1 MKKFFHQYIVFL
13 YITIFTLVFTQAQ
26 AQTYRVLPLGNSIT
40 VGWNGA
46 VPPMDEAI
54 SFRDTLFE
62 QLTTEGYLFDFVG
75 HTTAGSVFLSDPE
88 HGAISGFRGQDVLRM
103 LQDGY
108 DDLNNVPITTP
119 IGRPYLDQYPAD
131 IILLHIGTNDIS
143 EGEAPSADDVEA
155 ILDEIDLWELS
166 SGNPVTVFVAR
177 IIDRTDSPLLSFQT
191 QRYNDSIDVMLADR
205 ADPDVFVVDMEE
217 GAGIDY
223 GTEMDGDGVHP
234 LQSALDKMG
243 VGMYTTMDDYL
254 SLLPLTPETFSLGG
268 ETSSSIQ
275 LSWSDL
281 SSNETGFEIERSLTG
296 LGGEFSL
303 VHTTGTDATS
313 YNDTGLE
320 DEILYY
326 YRIRAINGDGPSLY
340 TSIESTSTLMGLP
353 AAPSTLANA
362 GVTASSVSLTWSDNS
377 DNESGFEIQRST
389 TGLPFSYVSIFTAS
403 ANATSYTN
411 TGLNEATTY
420 YYRVRAINLAGESG
434 YSNVVSA
441 TTSLS
446 PPAAPTGLSAGSIT
460 ASTVEMSWTD
470 VASNET
476 NYIVQRSTNGVAYS
490 NVQTLGA
497 NITTWTDTGRPDN
510 TTYYYRVYARN
521 GAGSSTYSNVLRV
534 TTLLAIPDAPDNL
547 AVEGFT
553 ATSIEISWDDNSDN
567 ESGFEIERAPGSSPA
582 SFTLIH
588 TTGIG
593 STGYDDTGLDELTT
607 YYYRVRAINLA
618 GESSYSNVVS
628 ATTALGMPAA
638 PTGLTEES
646 VTSSSVEMSWTD
658 VATNESNYIVQRSLN
673 GGSYTT
679 VRLLPANTTSWTD
692 TGRDDNTTYYYRVYA
707 RNATGNSSYSNVL
720 NVTTLLAAPDDPTT
734 LIITGVNTNSI
745 TMMWSDQSDNELGFQ
760 IERSIQSGSG
770 FSVVGNAAADEQTF
784 TNIGLSD
791 NTTYYYRVRAYNAA
805 GFSGYTTEAS
815 ATTTLSAPLPPSDL
829 LLDNI
834 SDNSIDLNWR
844 DNSANESG
852 FEIERSLAPLTGYV
866 RITTTTADVTS
877 YTSTGLDQNT
887 TYYYRVRAI
896 NPSGQS
902 AYSNVRQGT
911 TLLLLPDAPSDLAF
925 TLVTENSMR
934 IGWQDNSDN
943 EANFEIQRSL
953 TAGTGF
959 VEVGTPTDSY
969 FDDAGLDEDVEYFYR
984 VRAVNNTGPSAWI
997 TGSQSTL
1004 LLLPSEPD
1012 RLSGVAS
1019 SVCSVDLT
1027 WRDRSTNEDSFEVQR
1042 SSLPTSGFVTLQS
1055 LPPDT
1060 EEYTDITTENN
1071 TSYFY
1076 RIAAINT
1083 SGTVYSNVA
1092 VVTVSIALD
1101 GGLIMSDQDICPEGD
1116 PEAILNDQSPSG
1128 GSNSWTY
1135 QWQSRIAPGLF
1146 TDIPGAIAISYDPP
1160 ANALLTT
1167 EYQRISTVE
1176 CGSVAS
1182 NVVVITVDDLEEPQF
1197 TLCPVDELIEIERDE
1212 LVASVITTDPV
1223 FTDNCEVSSLTWTMS
1238 GATIGVSPDVGINLI
1253 GEADFAL
1260 GITTLTYVAEDLAG
1274 NTGSCSFDISVK
1286 IKDPEVLNVSIP
1298 NATMKIDDIITATI
1312 EVSDDGGTEYILLSG
1327 DIGGYPLQNFV
1338 RLNSTTYLANFLIFE
1353 GGNSYEA
1360 PEDIPVGNLVLSD
1373 GLTPSLPYIT
1383 PISQNNDLLD
1393 AQLPVV
1399 SIADVVE
1406 GFYKIGDRVVI
1417 NILSDGTGYTINPA
1431 STVNGINVDEPNM
1444 RFVEMG
1450 VGYYQLIYTVL
1461 EGDRDIAPGDF
1472 VASLILEK
1480 PSGNTGEPYTSI
1492 GNVDKVEI
1500 DANAPVVERLEVPDE
1515 EVGVGGLVVVTIT
1528 ADGTGYEASSGT
1540 LINSVPISSSMV
1552 EFEEISNGLYTLSYE
1567 VSANDN
1573 VVDPGDLDMSIILR
1587 DSAGNIGQA
1596 YEQVEEN
1603 ELEVYTQLPLT
1614 HMVTLPEICEGE
1626 EAEIIIYLIGRKPFS
1641 IELFDGDTTLL
1652 YEDIDTST
1660 YSVMVSPLENTT
1672 YSIPLITDKNGVEN
1686 SGSGSVQIA
1695 VNESTPVKITNL
1707 QSGYSVETPPFLLTA
1722 DTPGGIFSGPGV
1734 NSTTSYFSPAQA
1746 DTVNSPHTLYYS
1758 YDSPTGCT
1766 SVDSALVFV
1775 LGAEGDIYIP
1785 SSWVCDNSEPFQ
1797 ATASNVAG
1805 VMGSFTLINAQD
1817 NEVAGLVDNG
1827 DNTAIIDPALLSD
1840 GTYTIEYAYFDE
1852 VMLYIRESFDLIYVI
1867 QPEILSPSGI
1877 SSVCQ
1882 NEDPIQLVAN
1892 DPSAYFNGEGVIGNV
1907 IDGFVFD
1914 PALAP
1919 AGDVTI
1925 SCVIYGDNSCEKST
1939 ELLLTVN
1946 SASEASF
1953 TINSS
1958 CMPEGGGLVAFNNLS
1973 TAKLSVETWRWDFGD
1988 PLSGADNYSSE
1999 IDPEHFYPYPG
2010 DWSISLTATTFDACV
2025 SVFELD
2031 TAFSSSPN
2039 SDFTWVSDCYLSD
2052 QGIEFVNLST
2062 VGSTPLESMKW
2073 IFMDEAGDVLDEVIS
2088 DSDTVEYQFPNAA
2101 AYLVGLQTLNQGDC
2115 SDTLT
2120 KSVDLRP
2127 TIKLDAEG
2135 YEEAFDVT
2143 MGEWTLESA
2152 DDNSSWVWGTPDFEG
2167 YVPEAGNS
2175 LYTQLP
2181 DYGSGYVENSWIQSP
2196 CFDFSDMDRPMIK
2209 LDLMKSFVPN
2219 VNGVVL
2225 QYMDNREEGWLTIGS
2240 NAEGINW
2247 YNAFNIYNQPG
2258 GSPVGWGLD
2267 VFNPDT
2273 DWVEA
2278 SQDLSSLK
2286 DKRTAS
2292 LRLAIATNGAQ
2303 GIGNQGFAFDNL
2315 MISEKTKLAVL
2326 EHFTNSSDENSFHA
2340 DIQVDSYASNNRSE
2354 VVDIQYH
2361 TAYPGEDPMNQNNP
2375 GMVTTRAGN
2384 LGVGLVPYA
2393 VLDGGASEIYRYDF
2407 SSDEES
2413 PGSEELDLL
2422 SLSIPSFEI
2431 DLEVDW
2437 TETDLTAYTTVTC
2450 NVPSYTEYIQLFV
2463 VVMESLVT
2471 TYEGTNGDTE
2481 FRNVALDML
2490 PTPSGKLLGE
2500 NWYQGVSM
2508 NLTNQW
2514 TYKPYVEDVDDLIVV
2529 AFVQDRNTREILQ
2542 TALSYKTTPTG
2553 IGDRYDEIS
2562 ELMVYPNPAKDDLY
2576 VNLGARSDHQGI
2588 MEVYDL
2594 SGRMVLNLETQP
2606 GYQIF
2611 SLDVQDLPRGM
2622 YLIRRFES
2630 GELVGLGKFVKTE

>member
-1 MKKFFHQYIVFL
+1 MKKFFLSHIVFL
-13 YITIFTLVFTQAQ
+13 FITLLTLAFTQTQ

-40 VGWNGA
+40 VGWNGLTPPINEA
-46 VPPMDEAI
+46 V
-54 SFRDTLFE
+54 SFRDTLFD
-62 QLTTEGYLFDFVG
+62 QLTAEGYLFDFVG
-75 HTTAGSVFLSDPE
+75 HTTSGSVFLSDPE

-108 DDLNNVPITTP
+108 DNLNSNQITTP
-119 IGRPYLDQYPAD
+119 AGRPYLDQYPAD

-143 EGEAPSADDVEA
+143 AGGPASADDVEA
-155 ILDEIDLWELS
+155 ILDEIDAWELS

-177 IIDRTDSPLLSFQT
+177 IIDRTDNALRST
-191 QRYNDSIDVMLADR
+191 RTRAYNDSIDFMLSER
-205 ADPDVFVVDMEE
+205 ADPDVFVVNMED
-217 GAGIDY
+217 GVGINY
-223 GTEMDGDGVHP
+223 LTEMDPDGIHP
-234 LQSALDKMG
+234 LQSALNKMG
-243 VGMYTTMDDYL
+243 VGMYTSMDAYL
-254 SLLPLTPETFSLGG
+254 SLLPLTPGALSLGG
-268 ETSSSIQ
+268 ETTSSIE
-275 LSWSDL
+275 LRWSDL
-281 SSNETGFEIERSLTG
+281 SSNESGFEIERSLTGLGGDFSLIHTTGPGANSYINTSLDDQTLYYYRIRAINNDGASLYTLIESTSTLLAIPNSPTSLAVDGFNTSSIQLRWNDNSDNETGFEIERSLTG
-296 LGGEFSL
+296 QNGSWGLIN
-303 VHTTGTDATS
+303 TTGADATG
-313 YNDTGLE
+313 YD
-320 DEILYY
+320 
-326 YRIRAINGDGPSLY
+326 
-340 TSIESTSTLMGLP
+340 
-353 AAPSTLANA
+353 
-362 GVTASSVSLTWSDNS
+362 
-377 DNESGFEIQRST
+377 
-389 TGLPFSYVSIFTAS
+389 
-403 ANATSYTN
+403 N
-411 TGLNEATTY
+411 TGLTEATTY
-420 YYRVRAINLAGESG
+420 YYRVRARNSAGVSA

-441 TTSLS
+441 TTALS
-446 PPAAPTGLSAGSIT
+446 PPAAPTGLSA
-460 ASTVEMSWTD
+460 
-470 VASNET
+470 ET
-476 NYIVQRSTNGVAYS
+476 
-490 NVQTLGA
+490 
-497 NITTWTDTGRPDN
+497 ITT
-510 TTYYYRVYARN
+510 
-521 GAGSSTYSNVLRV
+521 
-534 TTLLAIPDAPDNL
+534 
-547 AVEGFT
+547 
-553 ATSIEISWDDNSDN
+553 
-567 ESGFEIERAPGSSPA
+567 
-582 SFTLIH
+582 
-588 TTGIG
+588 
-593 STGYDDTGLDELTT
+593 
-607 YYYRVRAINLA
+607 
-618 GESSYSNVVS
+618 
-628 ATTALGMPAA
+628 
-638 PTGLTEES
+638 
-646 VTSSSVEMSWTD
+646 SSVLMTWTD
-658 VATNESNYIVQRSLN
+658 VATNEVDYVVQRSLD
-673 GGSYTT
+673 GSSYSNIR
-679 VRLLPANTTSWTD
+679 VLPANSTSFD
-692 TGRDDNTTYYYRVYA
+692 NTGLDDNRAYFYRVYA
-707 RNATGNSSYSNVL
+707 RNASGNSGFSNIL
-720 NVTTLLAAPDDPTT
+720 NITTPLAVPDDPTT

-760 IERSIQSGSG
+760 IQRSTQSGSG
-770 FSVVGNAAADEQTF
+770 FTVVGNATADEETF

-791 NTTYYYRVRAYNAA
+791 NTTYYYRVRAYNGA
-805 GFSGYTTEAS
+805 GFSGFTAEAS
-815 ATTTLSAPLPPSDL
+815 ATTTLSAPLPPSNL

-834 SDNSIDLNWR
+834 TENSIDLNWS
-844 DNSANESG
+844 DNSTNETG
-852 FEIERSLAPLTGYV
+852 FQVERSLSPTTGYV

-902 AYSNVRQGT
+902 AYSNVRSGT
-911 TLLLLPDAPSDLAF
+911 TLLLLPDAPSNLAF
-925 TLVTENSMR
+925 SLVTENSMR
-934 IGWQDNSDN
+934 ISWQDNSNN

-953 TAGTGF
+953 TAGIGF

-984 VRAVNNTGPSAWI
+984 VRAINATGPSAWI

-1004 LLLPSEPD
+1004 LLLPGEPD
-1012 RLSGVAS
+1012 RLAGVAS

-1027 WRDRSTNEDSFEVQR
+1027 WRDRSTNEESFEVQR
-1042 SSLPTSGFVTLQS
+1042 SSLPTSGFVTIQT

-1060 EEYTDITTENN
+1060 EEYTDISTENN

-1083 SGTVYSNVA
+1083 AGTVYSNVA

-1116 PEAILNDQSPSG
+1116 PDPIINDQSPSG

-1146 TDIPGAIAISYDPP
+1146 ADIPGAIAISYDPP

-1176 CGSVAS
+1176 CGSVKS

-1197 TLCPVDELIEIERDE
+1197 ALCPVDELIEIERDE
-1212 LVASVITTDPV
+1212 VIASVITTDPV

-1238 GATIGVSPDVGINLI
+1238 GATVRVSPDVGINLI
-1253 GEADFAL
+1253 GEADFNL
-1260 GITTLTYVAEDLAG
+1260 GITTITYVAEDLAG
-1274 NTGSCSFDISVK
+1274 NTGICSFDITVK

-1298 NATMKIDDIITATI
+1298 NATMKIDDVITATI
-1312 EVSDDGGTEYILLSG
+1312 TVSDDGGTEYILLSG
-1327 DIGGYPLQNFV
+1327 DIGGYFLQNFV
-1338 RLNSTTYLANFLIFE
+1338 RLNSTTYLANFLIIE

-1360 PEDIPVGNLVLSD
+1360 PVDIPVGNLVLSD
-1373 GLTPSLPYIT
+1373 GLRPSLPYIT

-1393 AQLPVV
+1393 AKLPVV

-1406 GFYKIGDRVVI
+1406 GYYKIGDQVVI
-1417 NILSDGTGYTINPA
+1417 DILSDGRGYTINPA
-1431 STVNGINVDEPNM
+1431 STVNGISVDEPNM
-1444 RFVEMG
+1444 RFVERG
-1450 VGYYQLIYTVL
+1450 LGYYQLIYTVL
-1461 EGDRDIAPGDF
+1461 EGDADIAPGDF

-1480 PSGNTGEPYTSI
+1480 PSGNIGEPFTNI
-1492 GNVDKVEI
+1492 GNVDKVEV
-1500 DANAPVVERLEVPDE
+1500 DANAPVVERLEVDDE
-1515 EVGVGGLVVVTIT
+1515 EVGVGGVVVVTIS
-1528 ADGTGYEASSGT
+1528 ADGSGYKASSGT

-1552 EFEEISNGLYTLSYE
+1552 EFEEVANGLYTLSYE

-1573 VVDPGDLDMSIILR
+1573 VVDPGDLEVSIILR
-1587 DSAGNIGQA
+1587 DSAGNIGEA
-1596 YEQVEEN
+1596 FDQVDEN

-1641 IELFDGDTTLL
+1641 IELYDGDTTLL

-1660 YSVMVSPLENTT
+1660 YSVMVSPLEKTT

-1686 SGSGSVQIA
+1686 SGSGSVEIS

-1707 QSGYSVETPPFLLTA
+1707 KSGYSVEAPPFLLTA

-1734 NSTTSYFSPAQA
+1734 NSTTSFFNPALA

-1758 YDSPTGCT
+1758 YESPTGCT

-1775 LGAEGDIYIP
+1775 LGANGDIFIP
-1785 SSWVCDNSEPFQ
+1785 SPLVCDDSDPFQ

-1805 VMGSFTLINAQD
+1805 VMGTFTLINAQE

-1827 DNTAIIDPALLSD
+1827 DNTATIDPALLSG
-1840 GTYTIEYAYFDE
+1840 GTYTIEYAYFDA
-1852 VMLYIRESFDLIYVI
+1852 VMLYIRESFELVYVT

-1882 NEDPIQLVAN
+1882 NEDVIQLVAN
-1892 DPSAYFNGEGVIGNV
+1892 DPAAYFYGEGVSGTV
-1907 IDGFVFD
+1907 DEGFVFN
-1914 PALAP
+1914 PAAAP
-1919 AGDVTI
+1919 TGLVTI
-1925 SCVIYGDNSCEKST
+1925 SCTIFGVNNCEKSA
-1939 ELLLTVN
+1939 ELELTVN

-1953 TINSS
+1953 TINST
-1958 CMPEGGGLVAFNNLS
+1958 CMPEEGGMVAFNNLS
-1973 TAKLSVETWRWDFGD
+1973 TAKLSVKTWRWDFGD

-2010 DWSISLTATTFDACV
+2010 EWSISLSATTFDGCV

-2031 TAFSSSPN
+2031 TVFSGSPN

-2062 VGSTPLESMKW
+2062 LGSTPIESVKW
-2073 IFMDEAGDVLDEVIS
+2073 IFMDESGDVLDELIS
-2088 DSDTVEYQFPNAA
+2088 DSDTVEYQFPAAA
-2101 AYLVGLQTLNQGDC
+2101 AYLVGLQTLNQGAC

-2127 TIKLDAEG
+2127 TVKLDAEG
-2135 YEEAFDVT
+2135 YAEAFDVT
-2143 MGEWTLESA
+2143 KGGWTIESA

-2167 YVPEAGNS
+2167 YIPEEGNS
-2175 LYTQLP
+2175 WYTQLP

-2209 LDLMKSFVPN
+2209 LDLMRSFVPN
-2219 VNGVVL
+2219 VNGAVL

-2267 VFNPDT
+2267 VFNPDS

-2278 SQDLSSLK
+2278 SQDLSILK
-2286 DKRTAS
+2286 DKRFAS

-2326 EHFTNSSDENSFHA
+2326 EHFTNSSDENSFYA
-2340 DIQVDSYASNNRSE
+2340 DIQVDSYASQNRSE

-2375 GMVTTRAGN
+2375 GMVSTRAGN

-2393 VLDGGASEIYRYDF
+2393 VLDGGTGEIYRYDF
-2407 SSDEES
+2407 SSNEEI

-2437 TETDLTAYTTVTC
+2437 TETDLTAYTTVSC
-2450 NVPSYTEYIQLFV
+2450 NVPSYSDYIQLYV

-2471 TYEGTNGDTE
+2471 TYEGTNGDME
-2481 FRNVALDML
+2481 FRNVALDIL
-2490 PTPSGKLLGE
+2490 PTPGGKLLGE
-2500 NWYQGVSM
+2500 NWYEGVSM

-2542 TALSYKTTPTG
+2542 AAVSYKTTPTG
-2553 IGDRYDEIS
+2553 IGDRYSEIS
-2562 ELMVYPNPAKDDLY
+2562 ELMVYPNPAKDQLY
-2576 VNLGARSDHQGI
+2576 VNLGSRSDHSGI

-2611 SLDVQDLPRGM
+2611 SLDVQELPGGM

-2630 GELVGLGKFVKTE
+2630 GELAGLGKFVKTE